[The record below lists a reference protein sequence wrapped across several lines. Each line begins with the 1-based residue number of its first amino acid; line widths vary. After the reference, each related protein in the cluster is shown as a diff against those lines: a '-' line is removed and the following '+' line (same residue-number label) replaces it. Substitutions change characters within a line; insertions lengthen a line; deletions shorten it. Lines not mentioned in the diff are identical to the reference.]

1 MLSSWRKWR
10 LPHVRSIYL
19 GVYFAA
25 GILAIALGAGTA
37 TALVSALVAG
47 AVVGVL
53 EFWFRRRHAVRA
65 ADK

>member
-1 MLSSWRKWR
+1 
-10 LPHVRSIYL
+10 VRSIYL